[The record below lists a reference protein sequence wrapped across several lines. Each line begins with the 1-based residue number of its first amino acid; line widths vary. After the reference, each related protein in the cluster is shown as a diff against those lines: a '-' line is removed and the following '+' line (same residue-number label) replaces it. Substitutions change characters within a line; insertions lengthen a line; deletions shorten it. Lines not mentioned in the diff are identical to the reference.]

1 MPDSTTLMRN
11 RRQFLL
17 GSGAATLGLALP
29 GCDSPPAERYSQ
41 ADIELLARQRALE
54 AQTRGRG
61 PYGSHVYQG
70 YRGLAQLPWFDLDAN
85 GALRCTDEE
94 VPYSIDVHCHL
105 GMSVLFRPHLD
116 LLATTPRVKHLLD
129 CDGTSQGC
137 PLDLDT
143 YINGNFSE
151 QALDDLTMSTLAQGL
166 WGSEFAETQTIPNLL
181 REMDAMRVQQAM
193 LLPIKLGL
201 PFGDQLSED
210 WHAAVNAAQK
220 NRRLHVGLSTHPHA
234 DDAVEQMR
242 HGAARGGRIIKLHP
256 TVQRFYPDELP
267 LMDLYAEAQRL
278 GLVVFFHGGR
288 AGIEP
293 ESSHRYALPRHYE
306 GALAEFPD
314 LQFILGHAGA
324 RDSQAMIALA
334 ARYDNAWL
342 GIHGQSLTMLEAM
355 IQSTDI
361 DRLLFG
367 TDWPFYHLGASLAK
381 VLITTAKPQR
391 KNLRQKILRDNAL
404 RLFPGLLNS
413 R

>member
-1 MPDSTTLMRN
+1 MHN

-17 GSGAATLGLALP
+17 GSGAATLGLAMP

-54 AQTRGRG
+54 EQTRGRG
-61 PYGSHVYQG
+61 LYGRHVYPG

-85 GALRCTDEE
+85 GALRCTDED

-129 CDGTSQGC
+129 CDGSTPGC

-151 QALDDLTMSTLAQGL
+151 QALDDLMMSTLAQGL
-166 WGSEFAETQTIPNLL
+166 WGSESAKTQTIPNLL
-181 REMDAMRVQQAM
+181 REMDAMRVQHAT

-210 WHAAVNAAQK
+210 WVSAVNTAQADQ
-220 NRRLHVGLSTHPHA
+220 RLHVGLSTHPRA
-234 DDAVEQMR
+234 EDAVEQVR
-242 HGAARGGRIIKLHP
+242 HGAARGGRVIKLHP
-256 TVQRFYPDELP
+256 TVQRFYPDEP
-267 LMDLYAEAQRL
+267 ALMDLYAEAQNL

-306 GALAEFPD
+306 AALAEFPN

-324 RDSQAMIALA
+324 RDSEAMIALA

-355 IQSTDI
+355 IQRIDV

-381 VLITTAKPQR
+381 VLITTDKPERQS
-391 KNLRQKILRDNAL
+391 LRQKILRDNAI
-404 RLFPGLLNS
+404 RLFPGLWDE